1 MNRKRIILIT
11 FILSVLLSACEFDK
25 MKFGEVRMM
34 YGTNEAG
41 RISYDISTFTGTE
54 SGEFDA
60 ETHEL
65 ISFTYSVDLDKGALF
80 IEWQDPQGEV
90 VWEKELSKSDHGEG
104 EFGALYPGVYRI
116 LIRGVGAG
124 GRFDVSWQEK

>member
-25 MKFGEVRMM
+25 VKFGEVRMM

-60 ETHEL
+60 ETDEL

-80 IEWQDPQGEV
+80 IEWQDPQGKV
-90 VWEKELSKSDHGEG
+90 VWEKELSESDHGEG
-104 EFGALYPGVYRI
+104 EFGTLSPGIYRI